1 MRLHLALPLLAG
13 LLCTALPNHALAQGQ
28 GAAPA
33 LPGRG
38 FGTFQTLFHVPMAP
52 PPAPPSAARPLAP
65 GSSTAA
71 SATPGPA
78 SAPGTQSPGTLCR
91 AAILAAERA
100 HGVPQ
105 GLLLAIG
112 LVESGRTDPATSQ
125 RNPWPWA
132 VNAEGRGALLDTREA
147 ALALVR
153 QSEAAGIRSID
164 IGCMQVNR
172 LHHPNAFASLEQGFD
187 PMANADYA
195 ARFLK
200 QLKEGPAGGDWIKAA
215 GFYHSQTPERA
226 EPYRTRVQSTM
237 AGLPPGATA
246 PIRPPMPL
254 PAPGGGGQM
263 LANGAEQAALL
274 PAAAGT
280 MGRGLA
286 AYRANPVPLAMV
298 ATGLRRGAAAG
309 P

>member
-1 MRLHLALPLLAG
+1 MRLFLALLLLSFLLAVPARAQPSAGPIVPPLRGAGG
-13 LLCTALPNHALAQGQ
+13 LH
-28 GAAPA
+28 
-33 LPGRG
+33 
-38 FGTFQTLFHVPMAP
+38 TLFHVPMAP
-52 PPAPPSAARPLAP
+52 PPAPPGAQAAIPVARPPVAP
-65 GSSTAA
+65 
-71 SATPGPA
+71 PA
-78 SAPGTQSPGTLCR
+78 GAPGTQAPGTLCR

-100 HGVPQ
+100 HGIPQ

-112 LVESGRTDPATSQ
+112 LVESGRTDPQSGQ

-147 ALALVR
+147 ALAFVR
-153 QSEAAGIRSID
+153 QAEAAGTRSID

-172 LHHPNAFASLEQGFD
+172 LHHPNAFASLEQGFE

-195 ARFLK
+195 ARFLR
-200 QLKEGPAGGDWIKAA
+200 QLREGPAGGDWMRAA

-226 EPYRTRVQSTM
+226 EPYRARVQAAL
-237 AGLPPGATA
+237 AGLPAGATV
-246 PIRPPMPL
+246 PPTRPPVAMGMPA

-263 LANGAEQAALL
+263 LSNGAEQATMLA
-274 PAAAGT
+274 AAAGT
-280 MGRGLA
+280 AGRGLA

-298 ATGLRRGAAAG
+298 ATGLRRGVAAG

>member
-1 MRLHLALPLLAG
+1 MRLHPFLLALACLLG
-13 LLCTALPNHALAQGQ
+13 TAPWTQALAQGQ
-28 GAAPA
+28 GGPLVRPA
-33 LPGRG
+33 RG
-38 FGTFQTLFHVPMAP
+38 FGGFQTLFHVPMAP
-52 PPAPPSAARPLAP
+52 PAVPPALAP

-71 SATPGPA
+71 APVPA
-78 SAPGTQSPGTLCR
+78 PPLPPGTQSPGTLCR

-100 HGVPQ
+100 HGIPQ

-112 LVESGRTDPATSQ
+112 LVESGRTDPATGQ

-153 QSEAAGIRSID
+153 QSEAAGMRSID

-172 LHHPNAFASLEQGFD
+172 AHHPNAFASLEQGFD

-200 QLKEGPAGGDWIKAA
+200 QLKEGPAGGDWMKAA

-226 EPYRTRVQSTM
+226 DPYRTRVQATLS
-237 AGLPPGATA
+237 GLPPGATA
-246 PIRPPMPL
+246 PIAIRPPIPA

-263 LANGAEQAALL
+263 LSNGAEQAAML
-274 PAAAGT
+274 PATSGT

-298 ATGLRRGAAAG
+298 ATGLRRGVSAA

>member
-1 MRLHLALPLLAG
+1 MRLFLALLLLSFLLAVPARAQPSAGPIVPPLRGAGG
-13 LLCTALPNHALAQGQ
+13 LH
-28 GAAPA
+28 
-33 LPGRG
+33 
-38 FGTFQTLFHVPMAP
+38 TLFHVPMAP
-52 PPAPPSAARPLAP
+52 PPAPPGPKPAMQAARAP
-65 GSSTAA
+65 AV
-71 SATPGPA
+71 PPA
-78 SAPGTQSPGTLCR
+78 GTPGTQAPGMLCR

-100 HGVPQ
+100 HGIPQ

-112 LVESGRTDPATSQ
+112 LVESGRPDPQSGQ

-147 ALALVR
+147 ALAFVR
-153 QSEAAGIRSID
+153 QAEAGGTRSID

-172 LHHPNAFASLEQGFD
+172 LHHPNAFASLEQGFE

-195 ARFLK
+195 ARFLR
-200 QLKEGPAGGDWIKAA
+200 QLREGPAGGDWMRAA

-226 EPYRTRVQSTM
+226 EPYRARVQAAL
-237 AGLPPGATA
+237 AGLPPGSTV
-246 PIRPPMPL
+246 PPTRPPVAMGMPA

-263 LANGAEQAALL
+263 LSNGAEQAAVIA
-274 PAAAGT
+274 AAAGT
-280 MGRGLA
+280 AGRGLA

-298 ATGLRRGAAAG
+298 ATGLRRGVAAG